1 MITVDIY
8 FQLFSIIIFILMLL
22 ILVYYLLKISK
33 VNTEIENSKSII
45 EKILNELR
53 HRLYSQD
60 QKILDLDVKLNIV
73 ELRLSKYSNQL
84 NINNINKSNKIYFKE
99 PIKEVMSHKEN
110 ISQINMSL
118 TETEEKILNILSYK
132 DYTANEL
139 QLSIDKTREH
149 TSRLLNK
156 LFQSG
161 YITRNENK
169 RPYVYKLSIDD
180 NIISE

>member
-60 QKILDLDVKLNIV
+60 QKILDLDVKLNIA
-73 ELRLSKYSNQL
+73 ELRLSKYTNQL
-84 NINNINKSNKIYFKE
+84 SVNNISKLDKMFIKE
-99 PIKEVMSHKEN
+99 PTKEVISRKEN
-110 ISQINMSL
+110 ISHTNMLL

-132 DYTANEL
+132 EYTTNEL
-139 QLSIDKTREH
+139 QLSINKTREH

-156 LFQSG
+156 LFQNG

-169 RPYVYKLSIDD
+169 KPYVYKLSIDD

>member
-84 NINNINKSNKIYFKE
+84 NINNISKSNKIYFKE
-99 PIKEVMSHKEN
+99 PIKEVISHKEN
-110 ISQINMSL
+110 ISQINISL
-118 TETEEKILNILSYK
+118 TETEKKILNILSYK

-169 RPYVYKLSIDD
+169 KPYVYKLSIDD

>member
-1 MITVDIY
+1 MIIVDIY
-8 FQLFSIIIFILMLL
+8 FQLFSVITFILMLL
-22 ILVYYLLKISK
+22 ILIYYLLKINK
-33 VNTEIENSKSII
+33 VNTEIENSKNII

-84 NINNINKSNKIYFKE
+84 NINNISKSNKIYFKE
-99 PIKEVMSHKEN
+99 PIKEVISHKEN

-118 TETEEKILNILSYK
+118 TETEKKILNILSYK

-169 RPYVYKLSIDD
+169 KPYVYKLSIDN

>member
-1 MITVDIY
+1 MIIVDIY
-8 FQLFSIIIFILMLL
+8 FQLFSVIIFILMLS
-22 ILVYYLLKISK
+22 ILVYYLLKINK
-33 VNTEIENSKSII
+33 VNTEIENSKNII
-45 EKILNELR
+45 ENILNELR

-84 NINNINKSNKIYFKE
+84 NINNISKSNKIYFKE
-99 PIKEVMSHKEN
+99 PIKEVISHKEN
-110 ISQINMSL
+110 ISL
-118 TETEEKILNILSYK
+118 TETEKKILNILSYK

-169 RPYVYKLSIDD
+169 KPYVYKLSIDD

>member
-1 MITVDIY
+1 MIIVDVY
-8 FQLFSIIIFILMLL
+8 FQLFSVITFILMLS
-22 ILVYYLLKISK
+22 ILVYYLLKINK
-33 VNTEIENSKSII
+33 VNTEIENSKNII

-84 NINNINKSNKIYFKE
+84 NINNISKSNKIYFKE
-99 PIKEVMSHKEN
+99 PIKEVISHKEN

-118 TETEEKILNILSYK
+118 TETEKKILNILSYK

-169 RPYVYKLSIDD
+169 KPYVYKLSIDN